1 MGEGNEAQRYAEL
14 ALKAIPE
21 KHSDSV
27 RPFQIL
33 LKYHSQR
40 KEINKGV
47 EFY

>member
-1 MGEGNEAQRYAEL
+1 MGDRDVARKYAEI

-33 LKYHSQR
+33 MKYYSQR
-40 KEINKGV
+40 K
-47 EFY
+47 